1 MERSTRKKQKMNKWP
16 IIIISILVLLVVGF
30 FGARAYQA
38 SQVKKQGQ
46 ETVEAF
52 VKELKKGNY
61 KELTN
66 NLSADSLKNSG
77 YTKKEVEEKYQS
89 IYSGINASNIK
100 MNDLKVEKKGGDLQF
115 SYNLSVNTGFG
126 QLKNQQYSG
135 TLTDGGKEI
144 NWKPNLIFPGM
155 SGKDKINYSVD
166 PAKRG
171 EILDRSGQ
179 GLATNGTVFQAG
191 IVPKNLG
198 SGEERTAKIDAIAK
212 SLDLTAKD
220 VDAALSQGWVQEDF
234 FVPLKTTA
242 EAPKETPDG
251 LEVKETTGRTYPLKE
266 AAAQLI
272 GYVGKVTAEDM
283 KKNDDLASDSLIGR
297 SGLEMA
303 LDKQLRGKDGG
314 SLAITDKDGKEKK
327 VLQTIEKKD
336 GENIKLTID
345 SRAQQIAYNGLNGHA
360 GSSVVMAPKTG
371 DLLVAASSPSFD
383 PNKMTNGISQ
393 SDYDAYSN
401 DKNQPFMSRFATGYA
416 PGSTFKTITAA
427 IGLDAGTLN
436 PNEELAINGLKWQ
449 KDSSWGSYQVTRV
462 SDVSPV
468 NLKTALTYSDN
479 IYMAQETLKMGEK
492 TFREGLNK
500 FIFGKALDVPIA
512 MDKAQISSKE
522 SFDSE
527 ILLAD
532 TGYGQGQL
540 LLNPIQQAA
549 AYSVFPNK
557 GTMVY
562 PKLLADKETKN
573 EKDVIK
579 AESAETITGDMQAVV
594 SDPNGT
600 AHSLAALNIP
610 LAAKTGTAEIKQKQ
624 DEKGQENSFLY
635 AFDPEKQNYSVVE
648 FLENKPEGTSA
659 TDLSKDLLTYLN
671 QTYQ

>member
-1 MERSTRKKQKMNKWP
+1 M
-16 IIIISILVLLVVGF
+16 LVLLVVGF

-52 VKELKKGNY
+52 IKELKKGNY

-345 SRAQQIAYNGLNGHA
+345 SRAQQIAYNGLNGQA

-427 IGLDAGTLN
+427 IGLDAGT
-436 PNEELAINGLKWQ
+436 
-449 KDSSWGSYQVTRV
+449 
-462 SDVSPV
+462 
-468 NLKTALTYSDN
+468 
-479 IYMAQETLKMGEK
+479 
-492 TFREGLNK
+492 
-500 FIFGKALDVPIA
+500 
-512 MDKAQISSKE
+512 
-522 SFDSE
+522 
-527 ILLAD
+527 
-532 TGYGQGQL
+532 
-540 LLNPIQQAA
+540 
-549 AYSVFPNK
+549 
-557 GTMVY
+557 
-562 PKLLADKETKN
+562 
-573 EKDVIK
+573 
-579 AESAETITGDMQAVV
+579 
-594 SDPNGT
+594 
-600 AHSLAALNIP
+600 
-610 LAAKTGTAEIKQKQ
+610 
-624 DEKGQENSFLY
+624 
-635 AFDPEKQNYSVVE
+635 
-648 FLENKPEGTSA
+648 
-659 TDLSKDLLTYLN
+659 
-671 QTYQ
+671 